1 MTPRS
6 TAAYVVLALASVMVT
21 ASARGIPGYKSNLSL
36 APAQGRAGNLP
47 CNLWTW
53 FLRIVPST
61 AFAAHGRCSH
71 LLRSSALATL
81 GEGDLV
87 QYAVELRPHLVSF
100 GTPDMAKCAF
110 RFCLDLGGR
119 SLRLVMIEIEVT
131 PAASVGKALR
141 VLDGH
146 IGSVESAG
154 EITPPRRL
162 VREPSGF
169 SAGGKVSCSSLKKM
183 VPSGNEPVFR

>member
-1 MTPRS
+1 
-6 TAAYVVLALASVMVT
+6 MVT
-21 ASARGIPGYKSNLSL
+21 ASTRGIPGYKSNLKL
-36 APAQGRAGNLP
+36 APAHGRAGNVP

-53 FLRIVPST
+53 FLRIAPST

-87 QYAVELRPHLVSF
+87 QYAVELCPHLVSL
-100 GTPDMAKCAF
+100 GLADVAKCAF
-110 RFCLDLGGR
+110 RFCFNFGGR

-131 PAASVGKALR
+131 PTASVGKALR

-154 EITPPRRL
+154 EITTPRRL
-162 VREPSGF
+162 R
-169 SAGGKVSCSSLKKM
+169 A
-183 VPSGNEPVFR
+183 

>member
-1 MTPRS
+1 MAGQAICLVICGRGFCGLHPR
-6 TAAYVVLALASVMVT
+6 
-21 ASARGIPGYKSNLSL
+21 PPSL
-36 APAQGRAGNLP
+36 HTDDVAI
-47 CNLWTW
+47 C
-53 FLRIVPST
+53 
-61 AFAAHGRCSH
+61 
-71 LLRSSALATL
+71 LRSSGLATL

-87 QYAVELRPHLVSF
+87 QYAVELRPHLVSL
-100 GTPDMAKCAF
+100 GAPDVAKCAF